1 VKGTEQRKRWKM
13 EGKKETKYRYIFLKP
28 KKKRDK
34 TTKKE
39 ETNKKK
45 EEEPNK
51 EENKTMK

>member
-1 VKGTEQRKRWKM
+1 VKGTEQRKRCKM

-45 EEEPNK
+45 KKNQTK
-51 EENKTMK
+51 KRIKQ